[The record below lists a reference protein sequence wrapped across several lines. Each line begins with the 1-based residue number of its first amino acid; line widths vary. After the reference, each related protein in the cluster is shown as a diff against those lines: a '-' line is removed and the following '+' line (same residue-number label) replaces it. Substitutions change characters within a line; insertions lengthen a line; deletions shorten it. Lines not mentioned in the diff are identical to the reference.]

1 VAGMTIVVAMD
12 MHDDEQEYAEH
23 DDDDHEDED
32 DHDNGPL
39 EVCKPEY
46 TKDFV
51 VQVLTEAE

>member
-1 VAGMTIVVAMD
+1 MTIVVAMD
-12 MHDDEQEYAEH
+12 THDDEQEYAEH